1 MRCCKQISP
10 FLAGLYGASS
20 ATWKTTYAKRWA
32 WLVHDCLSRQ
42 GAPDDSDE
50 NDAYCRAA
58 GLLLSAT
65 QNTSESYNRLFE
77 LAKQLKNEVPS

>member
-1 MRCCKQISP
+1 MLQTDKPIPGGAVWGLVCDMEDDIREA
-10 FLAGLYGASS
+10 LA
-20 ATWKTTYAKRWA
+20 WA
-32 WLVHDCLSRQ
+32 WLVQAL
-42 GAPDDSDE
+42 DDSDE

-65 QNTSESYNRLFE
+65 RNTSESYNRLFE